1 MKFHNDWKFILILL
15 NLAMFQTVTSL
26 AMAISVNP
34 DQTAPDGAVW
44 PELTLFARM
53 HV

>member
-1 MKFHNDWKFILILL
+1 MKFHNDCKFILILQTIT
-15 NLAMFQTVTSL
+15 MFQTVTSL
-26 AMAISVNP
+26 AMAIGVNP

-44 PELTLFARM
+44 PELTLFARI